1 MATRTMSRTRS
12 GRLHA
17 VGDEA
22 EAPSAQSMEREGGAT
37 PEWSVQPLTLDLV
50 DGVRRVHNEGFG
62 SKMCCLCCP
71 VADDDGRINKF
82 YQKHP
87 ERLPMCGI
95 AVGKDGT
102 PLGFVMLAIHPM
114 NDKDGLHDTKPGEAY
129 IEQLG
134 VAAAARGKGIGKML
148 LQWAEA
154 KAREHGCRMLT
165 LSVLNGNAARRLYER
180 FGFVAKTSDP
190 CEDAIGGC
198 VVCLLVGR
206 PYGVCDPHCGAA
218 DMTKMLA

>member
-1 MATRTMSRTRS
+1 MAKTLPLVLLLFGSAAGWTITPPRALASPPPKLQVNNGGSTTPRS
-12 GRLHA
+12 PPSPRASSPRHPLLNEIAPGVTGARAALERA
-17 VGDEA
+17 EEGLEEA
-22 EAPSAQSMEREGGAT
+22 ELSQETSAVREL
-37 PEWSVQPLTLDLV
+37 E
-50 DGVRRVHNEGFG
+50 
-62 SKMCCLCCP
+62 
-71 VADDDGRINKF
+71 
-82 YQKHP
+82 
-87 ERLPMCGI
+87 
-95 AVGKDGT
+95 
-102 PLGFVMLAIHPM
+102 
-114 NDKDGLHDTKPGEAY
+114 
-129 IEQLG
+129 
-134 VAAAARGKGIGKML
+134 
-148 LQWAEA
+148 AEA